1 MVDGENEDEDEAIRD
16 FKEVRQE
23 ADMIHLTMAKMIS
36 EMPNRLDRINKNLE
50 KALRGHPRLLCMAAM
65 ADAFSAAL
73 VDLDGRERIAAML
86 AFQKATIEMVTI
98 REGEGGKNG

>member
-1 MVDGENEDEDEAIRD
+1 MVDGEDEDEDEAIRD
-16 FKEVRQE
+16 FAEVRQE
-23 ADMIHLTMAKMIS
+23 ADAIHLAMARMIV

-73 VDLDGRERIAAML
+73 VDLGGRERVAAIL
-86 AFQKATIEMVTI
+86 AFQMATARMVTM
-98 REGEGGKNG
+98 REDGGEKDG